1 MKNDRL
7 TALEILANAP
17 WLKGLAPGL
26 PEILVKEGRLERYP
40 AGRWRQAAGDP
51 GIGVTVIIEGAVAL
65 YCQGSANQVVQFMQV
80 GPGAAFGHSLS
91 TGGGSNVTAVC
102 VEPTLVLSVTQ
113 SAIQRLSETEP
124 ELLAAVVRLAYL
136 NARTMLQQ
144 IADLIGLPARQRLA
158 ASLLQLSQGK
168 ARGWITVGQG
178 GLAEMIG
185 VTRKTANQFL
195 TEFEREGWIELGRNR
210 LRILDRAALTRAL
223 HHGDEI
229 EAPTRSRANPVQAVP
244 PERG

>member
-1 MKNDRL
+1 MKSDRL
-7 TALEILANAP
+7 TALEVLTNAT
-17 WLKGLAPGL
+17 WLQGLAPRL
-26 PEILVKEGRLERYP
+26 PEILVREGRLDRYP
-40 AGRWRQAAGDP
+40 EGRWRQAAGDP
-51 GIGVTVIIEGAVAL
+51 GNGVTAIIEGAVAL

-80 GPGAAFGHSLS
+80 GTGAAFGHSLS

-102 VEPTLVLSVTQ
+102 IEPTLVLSVSQ

-136 NARTMLQQ
+136 NAQTMLQQ

-158 ASLLQLSQGK
+158 SSLLQLSTGK

-178 GLAEMIG
+178 ALAEMIG
-185 VTRKTANQFL
+185 VTRKTASQFL

-210 LRILDRAALTRAL
+210 LRILDRSALMRARHGGAAHA
-223 HHGDEI
+223 
-229 EAPTRSRANPVQAVP
+229 
-244 PERG
+244 

>member
-7 TALEILANAP
+7 ALEILANAP
-17 WLKGLAPGL
+17 WLKGLATGL
-26 PEILVKEGRLERYP
+26 PEMLVKEGRLEHYP

-51 GIGVTVIIEGAVAL
+51 GTGITVIIEGAVAL
-65 YCQGSANQVVQFMQV
+65 YCQGSAQQVVQFTQV
-80 GPGAAFGHSLS
+80 GPGAAFGHPLS
-91 TGGGSNVTAVC
+91 TGSTWNVTAVC
-102 VEPTLVLSVTQ
+102 IEPTLVLSVSQ
-113 SAIQRLSETEP
+113 SAIQRLRETEP
-124 ELLAAVVRLAYL
+124 DLLAVVVRLAYL

-158 ASLLQLSQGK
+158 SSLLQLSEDK

-185 VTRKTANQFL
+185 VTRKTASQFL

-210 LRILDRAALTRAL
+210 LKILDRSALAGAL
-223 HHGDEI
+223 RGDET
-229 EAPTRSRANPVQAVP
+229 EVP
-244 PERG
+244 NRGSA